1 MERKEYRKSQGE
13 IKFPHLGGLIQQKMK
28 ERRVRNSD
36 MARKMGVTS
45 QTFGAYLKNDS
56 LQFRVL
62 WDAGLA
68 LEYNFLAD
76 VMSHLPEQVLNSVS
90 STFQEVILA
99 QAEEIRDL
107 KKEVAILKEVL
118 KG

>member
-1 MERKEYRKSQGE
+1 MEQIGYQKSQGE
-13 IKFPHLGGLIQQKMK
+13 IRFPHLGGLIKRRMK
-28 ERRVRNSD
+28 ERRVTNSE

-45 QTFGAYLKNDS
+45 QTFGSYLKNES
-56 LQFRVL
+56 LQFRIL
-62 WDAGLA
+62 WEAGLA

-76 VMSHLPEQVLNSVS
+76 LMADLPEKVLNSAAS
-90 STFQEVILA
+90 KFQDVILA
-99 QAEEIRDL
+99 QAEEIKDL

>member
-45 QTFGAYLKNDS
+45 QTFGAYLKN
-56 LQFRVL
+56 
-62 WDAGLA
+62 GCK
-68 LEYNFLAD
+68 Y
-76 VMSHLPEQVLNSVS
+76 H
-90 STFQEVILA
+90 
-99 QAEEIRDL
+99 
-107 KKEVAILKEVL
+107 
-118 KG
+118 